1 MREVY
6 GPHKV
11 KCELDS
17 SQIVAGDKRG
27 LNTEQHVKKRRKENR
42 RNRVFFFYLLSF
54 NG

>member
-17 SQIVAGDKRG
+17 SQIAAGDKRG

-42 RNRVFFFYLLSF
+42 RNRVIFFLFVII
-54 NG
+54 